1 MGNRDINVEGPPTGR
16 VFRAI
21 PQADTCKFGHFGELI
36 YDLDHQALFPVHFDR
51 KTKGAECRHRV
62 PNPLPS
68 VHTGMVID
76 GSQHIAFRF
85 DP

>member
-1 MGNRDINVEGPPTGR
+1 MGSRDINVEERPPGL

-21 PQADTCKFGHFGELI
+21 AQADTCKFGHLGELI
-36 YDLDHQALFPVHFDR
+36 YDLDHQALFPVHIHP

-68 VHTGMVID
+68 VHTRMVID